1 MTNATAE
8 EFKTQGNELYKRGDY
23 RRAIDKYTQAID
35 AAPTIVAYYGN
46 RAAASFMLGKHK
58 DVVTD
63 CNRAIVFDP
72 LYMKGYVRKAKAQ
85 LAMGDNE
92 AAMKTYQTGLIRDP
106 NNTTL
111 LNEKRALETALDK
124 VHRGKEYLA
133 AGKFSQAVTVF
144 DHAAQVCTGSN
155 QIKLLRGE
163 ALIGCERYD
172 EAFAVLTQL
181 MRTDSSSPELLF
193 LRARC
198 LYYQG
203 EFSSAIKHL
212 QQALRSDPDNS
223 KCMKEI
229 KRIRSLETS
238 KEEANDAFKTGK
250 MADAVEMYTKCLMI
264 DPQNKAFNS
273 KIHCNRANALS
284 RLNRH
289 EEAIKD
295 CDKAIYYDHGYAKA
309 YLRKAACLKAL
320 GGLENLEQALR
331 VYDQASK
338 LVGDDA
344 QRDIQSNIR
353 QTKLDIKKAKRKD
366 YYKILN
372 VAQNASEAEIKKS
385 YKRMALKFHP
395 DRHAGKSEEQKA
407 EAEAAFKDVGEAYAV
422 LSDTQKRQR
431 YDSGV
436 DLEDLDSDFGGGG
449 MGGGMGG
456 VDPSQIFQMFF
467 GGGGG
472 GMGGMG
478 GMGGG
483 MGGGGMGGQRYHFG

>member
-1 MTNATAE
+1 MTDGSAE
-8 EFKTQGNELYKRGDY
+8 EFKSQGNELYKRGDY
-23 RRAIDKYTQAID
+23 QRAIDKYSQAID
-35 AAPTIVAYYGN
+35 AAPTVVAYYGN

-58 DVVTD
+58 DVVMD

-72 LYMKGYVRKAKAQ
+72 MYMKGYVRKAKAQ

-92 AAMKTYQTGLIRDP
+92 AALKTYQTGLIRDP
-106 NNTTL
+106 NNSTL
-111 LNEKRALETALDK
+111 LSEKRTLEMALSQ
-124 VHRGKEYLA
+124 VQRGKEHLA
-133 AGKFSQAVTVF
+133 AGKFSQAVAMF
-144 DHAAQVCTGSN
+144 DSAAQVCTGSSK
-155 QIKLLRGE
+155 IKLLRGE

-203 EFSSAIKHL
+203 EFPSAIKHL

-229 KRIRSLETS
+229 KRIRSLETC
-238 KEEANDAFKTGK
+238 KEEANNAFKAGK
-250 MADAVEMYTKCLMI
+250 MAEAVQMYTECLKI
-264 DPQNKAFNS
+264 DPKNKAFNS

-289 EEAIKD
+289 DEAIKD

-320 GGLENLEQALR
+320 GGPENLEQALR

-344 QRDIQSNIR
+344 QRDIQNNIR

-372 VAQNASEAEIKKS
+372 VAQNATDVEIKKS
-385 YKRMALKFHP
+385 YKKMALKFHP

-422 LSDTQKRQR
+422 LSDAQKRQR

-472 GMGGMG
+472 GGGMGGMG

-483 MGGGGMGGQRYHFG
+483 MGGQRYHFG

>member
-1 MTNATAE
+1 MY
-8 EFKTQGNELYKRGDY
+8 F
-23 RRAIDKYTQAID
+23 
-35 AAPTIVAYYGN
+35 
-46 RAAASFMLGKHK
+46 
-58 DVVTD
+58 VV
-63 CNRAIVFDP
+63 
-72 LYMKGYVRKAKAQ
+72 Q
-85 LAMGDNE
+85 
-92 AAMKTYQTGLIRDP
+92 
-106 NNTTL
+106 
-111 LNEKRALETALDK
+111 
-124 VHRGKEYLA
+124 
-133 AGKFSQAVTVF
+133 GKFSQAVTVF
-144 DHAAQVCTGSN
+144 DSATQVCTGSS

-163 ALIGCERYD
+163 ALIGSERYD

-203 EFSSAIKHL
+203 EFPSAIKHL

-229 KRIRSLETS
+229 KRIRSLESS
-238 KEEANDAFKTGK
+238 KEEANNAFKAGK
-250 MADAVEMYTKCLMI
+250 MAEAVEMYTECLKI

-344 QRDIQSNIR
+344 QRDIQNHIR
-353 QTKLDIKKAKRKD
+353 QTKLDVKKAKRKD

-372 VAQNASEAEIKKS
+372 VSQSATEAEIKKS

-422 LSDTQKRQR
+422 LSDAQKRQR

-456 VDPSQIFQMFF
+456 VDPSQIFQVRRADVVDTLMYCAVLLTDLFCV
-467 GGGGG
+467 
-472 GMGGMG
+472 M
-478 GMGGG
+478 
-483 MGGGGMGGQRYHFG
+483 

>member
-1 MTNATAE
+1 MTDATAE
-8 EFKTQGNELYKRGDY
+8 DFKAQGNELYKRGDY

-35 AAPTIVAYYGN
+35 AAPTVVAYYGN
-46 RAAASFMLGKHK
+46 RSAASFMLGKHK

-92 AAMKTYQTGLIRDP
+92 AAMKTYQMGLIRDP
-106 NNTTL
+106 NNATL
-111 LNEKRALETALDK
+111 LNEKRTLEMALDN
-124 VHRGKEYLA
+124 VQRGKEYLA
-133 AGKFSQAVTVF
+133 AGKFSQAVMVF
-144 DHAAQVCTGSN
+144 DRAAQVCTGSN

-238 KEEANDAFKTGK
+238 KEEANNAFKYGK
-250 MADAVEMYTKCLMI
+250 MAEAVEMYTECLKI

-284 RLNRH
+284 RLCRH

-344 QRDIQSNIR
+344 QRDIQNNIR

-372 VAQNASEAEIKKS
+372 VSQTASEAEIKKS

-395 DRHAGKSEEQKA
+395 DRHAGKSDEQKA

-422 LSDTQKRQR
+422 LSDAQKRQR

-449 MGGGMGG
+449 MGGGGMGG

-467 GGGGG
+467 GSGG
-472 GMGGMG
+472 GGMG

-483 MGGGGMGGQRYHFG
+483 MGGMGGGMGGQRYHFG